1 MELRNGVVT
10 KGWLADICKRS
21 LPVVER
27 AGDFIRSQVGRVAAS
42 QVEEKSLNSLV
53 SYVDKEAEQ
62 ILVAGLSQILPEA
75 GFLTEE
81 GTAVSTA
88 SSPWQ
93 WIIDPLDGT
102 TNFLYSLPCFA
113 VSVALAYDGVPMLGM
128 VYEVNQREMYHAWKG
143 GGAFCNGRP
152 VAVSRAGRLEAS
164 LVATGYPYE
173 NYDTLSAHF
182 SVTDRFQR
190 STRGIRRWGAAS
202 VDLCYVACGRYTIF
216 FENTLNPWDVAAG
229 ILLVEEAGGKVTDFR
244 GICGDVSGREVL
256 ATNHFVHEEALGF
269 VRAGFYPDDVRSI

>member
-1 MELRNGVVT
+1 MEVKNGT
-10 KGWLADICKRS
+10 ITGDWLANICKES
-21 LPVVER
+21 LSVVER
-27 AGDFIRSQVGRVAAS
+27 AGDFIRSQVG
-42 QVEEKSLNSLV
+42 QVGESRIEEKSLNSLV

-62 ILVAGLSQILPEA
+62 ILVAGLSQIFPEA

-81 GTAVSTA
+81 GTAVSA
-88 SSPWQ
+88 GSRPWQ

-113 VSVALAYDGVPMLGM
+113 VSVALAYEGRPMMGI
-128 VYEVNQREMYHAWKG
+128 VYEVNQREMYHAWRG

-152 VAVSRAGRLEAS
+152 IAVSRAGLLKDS

-173 NYDTLSAHF
+173 NYSTLSAHF

-229 ILLVEEAGGKVTDFR
+229 ILLVEEAGGKVSDFR
-244 GICGDVSGREVL
+244 GLCGDFSGREVL
-256 ATNHFVHEEALGF
+256 ATNHLVHEEAMGF
-269 VRAGFYPDDVRSI
+269 VRAGFYPDDVRSM

>member
-1 MELRNGVVT
+1 MEVKNGT
-10 KGWLADICKRS
+10 ITGDWLANICKES
-21 LPVVER
+21 LSVVER
-27 AGDFIRSQVGRVAAS
+27 AGDFIRSQVG
-42 QVEEKSLNSLV
+42 QVGESRIEEKSLNSLV

-62 ILVAGLSQILPEA
+62 ILVAGLSQIFPEA

-81 GTAVSTA
+81 GTAVSA
-88 SSPWQ
+88 GSRPWQ

-113 VSVALAYDGVPMLGM
+113 VSVALAYEGRPMIGM
-128 VYEVNQREMYHAWKG
+128 VYEVNQREMYHAWRG
-143 GGAFCNGRP
+143 GGAFCYGRP
-152 VAVSRAGRLEAS
+152 IAGSRAGLLKDS

-173 NYDTLSAHF
+173 NYSTLSAHF

-229 ILLVEEAGGKVTDFR
+229 ILLVEEAGGKVSDFR
-244 GICGDVSGREVL
+244 GLCGDFSGREVL
-256 ATNHFVHEEALGF
+256 ATNHLVHEEALGF
-269 VRAGFYPDDVRSI
+269 VRAGFYPDDVRSM

>member
-1 MELRNGVVT
+1 MEVKNGT
-10 KGWLADICKRS
+10 ITGDGLANICKES
-21 LPVVER
+21 LPVIER
-27 AGDFIRSQVGRVAAS
+27 AGDFIRSQVG
-42 QVEEKSLNSLV
+42 QVGESRIEEKSLNSLV

-62 ILVAGLSQILPEA
+62 ILVAGLSQIFPEA

-81 GTAVSTA
+81 GTAASAVSR
-88 SSPWQ
+88 PWQ

-113 VSVALAYDGVPMLGM
+113 VSVALAYEGRPMMGM
-128 VYEVNQREMYHAWKG
+128 VYEVNQREMYHAWRG

-152 VAVSRAGRLEAS
+152 IVVSRAGLLKDS

-173 NYDTLSAHF
+173 NYGTLSAHF
-182 SVTDRFQR
+182 SVTDCFQR

-202 VDLCYVACGRYTIF
+202 VDLCYVACGRYTVF

-229 ILLVEEAGGKVTDFR
+229 ILLVEEAGGKVSDFR
-244 GICGDVSGREVL
+244 GVCGDFSGREVL
-256 ATNHFVHEEALGF
+256 ATNHFVHDEALGF
-269 VRAGFYPDDVRSI
+269 VRAGFYPNDVRSM

>member
-1 MELRNGVVT
+1 MEVKNATITGD
-10 KGWLADICKRS
+10 WLADICKKS

-27 AGDFIRSQVGRVAAS
+27 AGAFIRSQVGLVVESR
-42 QVEEKSLNSLV
+42 VEEKSRNSLV

-62 ILVAGLSQILPEA
+62 ILVAGLSQIFPEA

-81 GTAVSTA
+81 GTALSNDLR
-88 SSPWQ
+88 PWQ

-113 VSVALAYDGVPMLGM
+113 VSVALAYEGMPMLGM
-128 VYEVNQREMYHAWKG
+128 VYEVNQREMYHGWRG

-152 VAVSRAGRLEAS
+152 IAVSKAGLLKDS

-190 STRGIRRWGAAS
+190 CTRGIRRWGAAS
-202 VDLCYVACGRYTIF
+202 VDLCYVACGRYTVF

-244 GICGDVSGREVL
+244 GLSGDFSGREVL
-256 ATNHFVHEEALGF
+256 ATNHLVHEEALNLIH
-269 VRAGFYPDDVRSI
+269 AGFYPHDVRSI

>member
-1 MELRNGVVT
+1 MEVKNGT
-10 KGWLADICKRS
+10 ITGDWLANICKES
-21 LPVVER
+21 LSVVER
-27 AGDFIRSQVGRVAAS
+27 AGDFIRSQVG
-42 QVEEKSLNSLV
+42 QVGESRIEEKSLNSLV

-62 ILVAGLSQILPEA
+62 ILVAGLSQIFPEA

-81 GTAVSTA
+81 GTAVSA
-88 SSPWQ
+88 GSRPWQ

-113 VSVALAYDGVPMLGM
+113 VSVALAYEGRPMMGM
-128 VYEVNQREMYHAWKG
+128 VYEVNQREMYHAWRG

-152 VAVSRAGRLEAS
+152 IAVSRAGLLKDS

-173 NYDTLSAHF
+173 NYSTLSAHF

-229 ILLVEEAGGKVTDFR
+229 ILLVEEAGGKVSDFR
-244 GICGDVSGREVL
+244 GLCGDFSGREVL
-256 ATNHFVHEEALGF
+256 ATNHLVHEEALGF
-269 VRAGFYPDDVRSI
+269 VRAGFYPDDVRSM

>member
-1 MELRNGVVT
+1 MEVKNGT
-10 KGWLADICKRS
+10 ITGDWLANICKES
-21 LPVVER
+21 LSVVER
-27 AGDFIRSQVGRVAAS
+27 AGDFIRSQVG
-42 QVEEKSLNSLV
+42 QVGESRIEEKSLNSLV

-62 ILVAGLSQILPEA
+62 ILVAGLSQIFPEA

-81 GTAVSTA
+81 GTAVSA
-88 SSPWQ
+88 GSRPWQ

-113 VSVALAYDGVPMLGM
+113 VSVALAYEGRPMMGI
-128 VYEVNQREMYHAWKG
+128 VYEVNQREMYHAWRG

-152 VAVSRAGRLEAS
+152 IAVSRAGLLKDS

-173 NYDTLSAHF
+173 NYSTLSAHF

-229 ILLVEEAGGKVTDFR
+229 ILLVEEAGGKVSDFR
-244 GICGDVSGREVL
+244 GLCGDFSGREVL
-256 ATNHFVHEEALGF
+256 ATNHLVHEEALGF
-269 VRAGFYPDDVRSI
+269 VRAGFYPDDVRSM